1 MGRRSRK
8 RLADSDPGA
17 RAERARS
24 ARERSD
30 RERSAGAPARAP
42 VATATSPRRRP
53 RLSEAPAAPWSP
65 FPLVELCILAGIV
78 LAVAGLLTH
87 GSRGRLLLG
96 FGLTLVTIASLEL
109 SIREHFAGYR
119 SHTTLLAGACAVAL
133 DAALFFLTKL
143 PPQVLL
149 ALGAAVFA
157 VAFRTLRQAF
167 SRRTGGM
174 GFRA

>member
-8 RLADSDPGA
+8 RLSDSKPGD

-30 RERSAGAPARAP
+30 RAPARAP
-42 VATATSPRRRP
+42 VATAAPSPRRRP
-53 RLSEAPAAPWSP
+53 RLGEAPAAPWSP

-133 DAALFFLTKL
+133 DATLFFLTRL
-143 PPQVLL
+143 APELLL

>member
-8 RLADSDPGA
+8 RLSDANPGA
-17 RAERARS
+17 RAEQARS
-24 ARERSD
+24 ARERSAGD
-30 RERSAGAPARAP
+30 RPQAP
-42 VATATSPRRRP
+42 VATAQSPRRRP
-53 RLSEAPAAPWSP
+53 RLSEAPPAPWSP
-65 FPLVELCILAGIV
+65 FPLVELCILAGLV
-78 LAVAGLLTH
+78 LFVAGILTH

-96 FGLTLVTIASLEL
+96 FGLTLVSIASLEL

-143 PPQVLL
+143 PPEVLL
-149 ALGAAVFA
+149 AVGAAVFA

>member
-8 RLADSDPGA
+8 RLADANPGA

-24 ARERSD
+24 ARERTA
-30 RERSAGAPARAP
+30 REPERAP
-42 VATATSPRRRP
+42 VATASSPRRRP

-96 FGLTLVTIASLEL
+96 FGLSLVSIASLEL

-133 DAALFFLTKL
+133 DAGLYFLTKL
-143 PPQVLL
+143 APELLL
-149 ALGAAVFA
+149 ALGVAVFA